1 MKFRWKQ
8 LLLCVLVLSLTV
20 LRTAVPSA
28 QAPQPASDI
37 VANEWIVTMVA
48 DADPNVE
55 APELARSH
63 GGQAGH
69 IYENVLHGFSFHGS
83 PQAAAALSRNPRI
96 ASVIPNRVVRAVAE
110 TLPTGVRRIDA
121 SHPTAVDAHDLGFTG
136 AGITVAILD
145 TGIQSNHED
154 LVGKVVPSLG
164 KNCMNPT
171 LEPADGNGHGTHVAG
186 TVAAISG
193 NSIGVIGVA
202 PSASLAAVKVLDDNG
217 SGTLASAICGVD
229 WVTAHATDI
238 KVANMSLSGDG
249 SDVGCND
256 GGLHK
261 ALCDSVAAGVV
272 YVVAAGNS
280 SNNASNSVPAAYPE
294 VITVSALNDS
304 DGEPGADSLASFSN
318 FGSIVDVIGPGVNI
332 LSTYNGNRYAT
343 GSGTSMASPHVAGVA
358 ALVRSANPA
367 LTPAQVEDLLKSS
380 GECPNTSQN
389 TGGGT
394 CAGQGQWSGDP
405 DGIPEPLINALAA
418 AEAAATGNS
427 NTPPVANNDSYSVA
441 NGGTLTVSA
450 PGVLANDSD
459 VNGNSIIAV
468 LVSGPANG
476 SLALDAAGSFTYTHN
491 GGSSTSDSFT
501 YKVNDGT
508 VDGNTATVS
517 LAIAPVPTPA
527 TTMYVQDLAA
537 SSVNNGSTWTAV
549 VTVKVLD
556 NLGQPVSGAGVS
568 GHWSA
573 GASGN
578 ATCDTLTDSNG
589 FCSVRRSSIEKKTA
603 SVTFNVDNLTKSPLT
618 YNSSANLKS
627 SVVVKK

>member
-1 MKFRWKQ
+1 
-8 LLLCVLVLSLTV
+8 
-20 LRTAVPSA
+20 
-28 QAPQPASDI
+28 
-37 VANEWIVTMVA
+37 
-48 DADPNVE
+48 
-55 APELARSH
+55 
-63 GGQAGH
+63 
-69 IYENVLHGFSFHGS
+69 
-83 PQAAAALSRNPRI
+83 
-96 ASVIPNRVVRAVAE
+96 
-110 TLPTGVRRIDA
+110 
-121 SHPTAVDAHDLGFTG
+121 
-136 AGITVAILD
+136 
-145 TGIQSNHED
+145 
-154 LVGKVVPSLG
+154 
-164 KNCMNPT
+164 MNPT

-186 TVAAISG
+186 TVAAITG
-193 NSIGVIGVA
+193 NGIGVVGVA

-238 KVANMSLSGDG
+238 KVANMSLSGDA

-280 SNNASNSVPAAYPE
+280 SSNASNAVPAAYPE

-304 DGEPGADSLASFSN
+304 DGEPGGDSLASFSN
-318 FGSIVDVIGPGVNI
+318 FGSIVDVIAPGVNI

-343 GSGTSMASPHVAGVA
+343 ASGTSMASPHVAGVV
-358 ALVRSANPA
+358 ALIRSANPT
-367 LTPAQVEDLLKSS
+367 LTPAQVENLLKSS

-389 TGGGT
+389 TDGGT

-418 AEAAATGNS
+418 AAAAATGNS
-427 NTPPVANNDSYSVA
+427 NTPPVANNDSYSVV
-441 NGGTLTVSA
+441 NGGTLIVSA

-459 VNGNSIIAV
+459 VNGNSIVAL

-476 SLALDAAGSFTYTHN
+476 SVTLGADGSFAYTHN

-517 LAIAPVPTPA
+517 VAIGSVPTPA

-556 NLGQPVSGAGVS
+556 NLGHPVSGAGVS

-589 FCSVRRSSIEKKTA
+589 LCSVRRSSIEKKTA
-603 SVTFNVDNLTKSPLT
+603 SVTFNVDNLTKSPLS